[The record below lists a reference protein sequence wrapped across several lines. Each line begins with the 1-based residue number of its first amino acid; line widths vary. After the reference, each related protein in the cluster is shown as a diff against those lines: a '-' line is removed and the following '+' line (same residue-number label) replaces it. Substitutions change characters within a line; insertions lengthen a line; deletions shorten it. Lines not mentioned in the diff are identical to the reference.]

1 MFRFLRAR
9 CAFLLVG
16 GVLLLTSTPV
26 SAEAPKTIFCLTD
39 GSKVGAERF
48 EQREGAFFLYVP
60 GASQPLRYE
69 NSAVCSVNVESCNC
83 GPRGGGNERSA
94 AHFGVQGSN
103 TIGERLMPMLIDAY
117 ARHTYGAEPAT
128 RIVKPEES
136 EITIRSGSDTKSVI
150 DFKAHGSG
158 TAVDGLVSDQ
168 ALIGMM
174 SRKVKDEEQN
184 KLKQR
189 FPDMDP
195 MAAENEHVLALDGL
209 AVIVNPD
216 NPVNSLTLAQI
227 AQIFSGAVTN
237 WSAVGGPDRP
247 ITLYRRDD
255 KSGTFDTFKALVLE
269 PNHATMSAS
278 AKKFESSELLSDG
291 VAKDPG
297 GIGFVALP
305 YVTANNVALKI
316 ASNCGLISAPSR
328 FSIKSEEYPLARRL
342 YLYTH
347 GTPSEPVARD
357 LLNFTMSDDSQAVIS
372 DAGFINLAVELQ
384 DPADQRAF
392 AASVADNPRAGVGEG
407 KELPSAP
414 MRFFKDAMEK
424 MRRASMEFRF
434 KSGSSELDTRAVRD
448 VDRLARYLR
457 ASNTSPGNVY
467 LVGFADSVGNWAGNS
482 ALGQQRAQSVANR
495 LRDAGFVVP
504 RNNVRSLSYLAPVAC
519 NPSAASDV
527 KDPGL
532 AKNRRVEV
540 WIESR

>member
-9 CAFLLVG
+9 SAVPLLG
-16 GVLLLTSTPV
+16 GLLLLTSAPV

-60 GASQPLRYE
+60 GASEPLRYE
-69 NSAVCSVNVESCNC
+69 NSRVCGVNVEPCNC
-83 GPRGGGNERSA
+83 GPRGGGNGKGP

-117 ARHTYGAEPAT
+117 ARHAYGDEPVT

-136 EITIRSGSDTKSVI
+136 EITIRSGSDPNAVI

-174 SRKVKDEEQN
+174 SRKVKDEEQI

-195 MAAENEHVLALDGL
+195 TAAENEHVLALDGL
-209 AVIVNPD
+209 AVIVNPE
-216 NPVNSLTLAQI
+216 NSVTSLTLAQI

-237 WSAVGGPDRP
+237 WAAFGGPDRP

-255 KSGTFDTFKALVLE
+255 KSGTFDTFKSLVLE
-269 PNHATMSAS
+269 PNHASMSAT
-278 AKKFESSELLSDG
+278 AQKFESSELLSDA

-305 YVTANNVALKI
+305 YVTASNVALKI
-316 ASNCGLISAPSR
+316 ASNCGLISSPSR

-347 GTPSEPVARD
+347 GSPSEPVARD
-357 LLNFTMSDDSQAVIS
+357 LLNFTMSDEAQSVVS
-372 DAGFINLAVELQ
+372 DASFINLAVALQ

-392 AASVADNPRAGVGEG
+392 AASVVDKPKAGVGEG
-407 KELPSAP
+407 KELPLAA
-414 MRFFKDAMEK
+414 MRFFKDSMEK

-434 KSGSSELDTRAVRD
+434 KFGSSELDTRAVRD

-457 ASNTSPGNVY
+457 ASNTNARNVY
-467 LVGFADSVGNWAGNS
+467 LIGFADSVGSWAGNE

-495 LRDAGFVVP
+495 LRDAGVAVP
-504 RNNVRSLSYLAPVAC
+504 RSNVRSLSYLAPVAC
-519 NPSAASDV
+519 NPTAASDV